1 VEGNKIYLDF
11 MVKDKLGDNDV
22 TECEVDNSVLIK
34 LWYNND
40 NVMIKNSMI
49 HKDSIDLIK
58 NLDKKSTLYLEN
70 VSLKGLKSING
81 NLKLNNCVV

>member
-1 VEGNKIYLDF
+1 

-40 NVMIKNSMI
+40 NVMIKNSII

>member
-22 TECEVDNSVLIK
+22 TECEIDNSFLIK

>member
-1 VEGNKIYLDF
+1 MEGNKIYLDF

>member
-1 VEGNKIYLDF
+1 MEGNKIYLDF

-22 TECEVDNSVLIK
+22 TECEIDNSVLIK

>member
-1 VEGNKIYLDF
+1 MEGNKIYIDF
-11 MVKDKLGDNDV
+11 LVKEKLSDDV
-22 TECEVDNSVLIK
+22 TECEIDNSVLIK

>member
-22 TECEVDNSVLIK
+22 TECEIDNSVLIK

-40 NVMIKNSMI
+40 NVMIKNSII

>member
-11 MVKDKLGDNDV
+11 MVKDKLGDNDA
-22 TECEVDNSVLIK
+22 TECEIDNSVLIK

>member
-22 TECEVDNSVLIK
+22 TECEIDNSVLIK